1 MGSNGLPRYFA
12 PSAEGCGHFA
22 CSLAEVLEG
31 ARREARS
38 SFGDDRVLIERR
50 IAFEEIAGVA
60 INVPFLSRLV
70 ADPEFRAGDFDTGFI
85 ECALDT
91 LTSCGPAPER
101 RRYRTT
107 PCAIAEYPVAS
118 PPKHPLKGCRTALWQ
133 LPGRSGSRYFRGMA
147 RKRADYRPRI
157 ADAELAELLAASG
170 AVLVE
175 GARAVGKTA
184 TAMQASASH
193 VLLDVD
199 LDARRMMS
207 IDPAAVLT
215 GDTPRLL
222 DEWQLAREV
231 WNHVRRTVD
240 ERSGRGQFILTGS
253 AVPADDVTRHTGAGR
268 FTRLRMRPMSLF
280 ESGHS
285 TGAISLRGLLDGEP
299 QRGHA
304 APVPIAQLAERIA
317 VGGWPAHLG
326 SAAAPAMRVNRGY
339 LDDIR
344 RTDVSRLDGRP
355 RDPVRI
361 GRLLQSLA
369 RNLATPVSVA
379 KLAADVGGSGTAMK
393 ADTAAGYL
401 DALERLMVVE
411 HQPAWSPHLRSRTT
425 LRSTPVRHFVDPS
438 LAVAALGGRASP
450 ATLAADLGFFGFLFE
465 SMVIRDLRIYAQAAD
480 AAVFHYREKD
490 GLEVDAVVEAAD
502 GRWAAFEIKLGDRW
516 VDDGARNLRRLAKR
530 MANSDHGPPAALAVI
545 VPSGY
550 GFAHGGTEAG
560 VIPIHALGP

>member
-1 MGSNGLPRYFA
+1 
-12 PSAEGCGHFA
+12 
-22 CSLAEVLEG
+22 
-31 ARREARS
+31 
-38 SFGDDRVLIERR
+38 
-50 IAFEEIAGVA
+50 
-60 INVPFLSRLV
+60 
-70 ADPEFRAGDFDTGFI
+70 
-85 ECALDT
+85 
-91 LTSCGPAPER
+91 
-101 RRYRTT
+101 
-107 PCAIAEYPVAS
+107 
-118 PPKHPLKGCRTALWQ
+118 
-133 LPGRSGSRYFRGMA
+133 MA

-193 VLLDVD
+193 VLLDID
-199 LDARRMMS
+199 LDAQRMMG

-215 GDTPRLL
+215 GDPPRLL
-222 DEWQLAREV
+222 DEWQLAPEV

-280 ESGHS
+280 EGGHS

-299 QRGHA
+299 QRGYA
-304 APVPIAQLAERIA
+304 APVPIARLAERIA

-326 SAAAPAMRVNRGY
+326 SAATPAMRVNRGY

-344 RTDVSRLDGRP
+344 RTDVSRLDGRL
-355 RDPVRI
+355 RDPARV

-379 KLAADVGGSGTAMK
+379 KLATDVSGNGTAMK

-425 LRSTPVRHFVDPS
+425 IRSTPVRHFVDPS
-438 LAVAALGGRASP
+438 LAVAALGVRASP
-450 ATLAADLGFFGFLFE
+450 ATLVADLRFFGFLFE

-502 GRWAAFEIKLGDRW
+502 GRWAAFEIKLGSRW
-516 VDDGARNLRRLAKR
+516 VDDGARNLRRLARR

-550 GFAHGGTEAG
+550 GSAHGGTEAG

>member
-1 MGSNGLPRYFA
+1 
-12 PSAEGCGHFA
+12 
-22 CSLAEVLEG
+22 
-31 ARREARS
+31 
-38 SFGDDRVLIERR
+38 
-50 IAFEEIAGVA
+50 
-60 INVPFLSRLV
+60 
-70 ADPEFRAGDFDTGFI
+70 
-85 ECALDT
+85 
-91 LTSCGPAPER
+91 
-101 RRYRTT
+101 
-107 PCAIAEYPVAS
+107 
-118 PPKHPLKGCRTALWQ
+118 
-133 LPGRSGSRYFRGMA
+133 MA

-184 TAMQASASH
+184 TAMQASASQ
-193 VLLDVD
+193 VLLDID
-199 LDARRMMS
+199 LDAQRMMG

-215 GDTPRLL
+215 GDPPRLL
-222 DEWQLAREV
+222 DEWQLAPEV
-231 WNHVRRTVD
+231 WNHVRRAVD

-253 AVPADDVTRHTGAGR
+253 AVPADDGTRHTGAGR

-285 TGAISLRGLLDGEP
+285 TGAISLRGLLNEEP

-326 SAAAPAMRVNRGY
+326 RAATPAMRVNRGY

-344 RTDVSRLDGRP
+344 RTDVSRLGGRSH
-355 RDPVRI
+355 DPVRV

-379 KLAADVGGSGTAMK
+379 MLAADVGGNGTAMK

-450 ATLAADLGFFGFLFE
+450 ATLVADLRFFGFLFE

-516 VDDGARNLRRLAKR
+516 VDDGARNLHRLARR